1 MQILHF
7 SIQINAP
14 REKVW
19 DTMLTD
25 KTYRQWTTAF
35 GEGGFYKGDWNKG
48 SKIQFLGVDAESGKE
63 MGMTAVIADNRL
75 HEFISIKHLG
85 IVADGVEDTTSEQ
98 AIKWAPAFENYTFT
112 DKDGGT
118 ELQIDTDTNDEYV
131 EIFSQMWPD
140 GLQRLKALAE
150 A

>member
-1 MQILHF
+1 
-7 SIQINAP
+7 
-14 REKVW
+14 
-19 DTMLTD
+19 
-25 KTYRQWTTAF
+25 
-35 GEGGFYKGDWNKG
+35 
-48 SKIQFLGVDAESGKE
+48 
-63 MGMTAVIADNRL
+63 MTAVIADNRL

-140 GLQRLKALAE
+140 ALQRLKALAE